1 VCIQPKPSVT
11 QMVRYMVRYSQHGSQ
26 SVYRLLEEVLPLLLS
41 GWGRQ
46 GRLAGSYVPNAV
58 TVVTY
63 RKNESRVSRE
73 VCLIQSDHQQIPL
86 FLKEAIEKH
95 ATDVM
100 QSRCN
105 SLIYACFSALIAAA
119 IKVQRLAT
127 AVANVA
133 RVLIERH
140 KYGVLP

>member
-1 VCIQPKPSVT
+1 
-11 QMVRYMVRYSQHGSQ
+11 MVRDWQRGSQ
-26 SVYRLLEEVLPLLLS
+26 SVYRLLEEVLPFLLS

-46 GRLAGSYVPNAV
+46 GRLAGSHVPDAV

-63 RKNESRVSRE
+63 RKNGPHVSRE
-73 VCLIQSDHQQIPL
+73 VCLIQSDHQRIPL

-105 SLIYACFSALIAAA
+105 LLIYACFSALIAAT
-119 IKVQRLAT
+119 IKVQRLAI
-127 AVANVA
+127 AIANVA
-133 RVLIERH
+133 HVLMERH
-140 KYGVLP
+140 EYGVLS